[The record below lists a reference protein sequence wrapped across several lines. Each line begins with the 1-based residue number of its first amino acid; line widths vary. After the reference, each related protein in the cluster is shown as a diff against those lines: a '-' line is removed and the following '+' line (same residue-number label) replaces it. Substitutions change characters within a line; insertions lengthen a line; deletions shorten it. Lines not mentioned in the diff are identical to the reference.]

1 MAEPAAT
8 NFGVSATG
16 GAGSA
21 GQPAQYTAGMDNGGD
36 FYELQTAAKMNK
48 SGVNLKAAGATMRGA
63 ADPDVVPI
71 DAPSIYPEEGVD
83 TGAAMGPNAGE
94 EVMAAPTMLMAQNDE
109 DIAKLTAYLP
119 VYARIAESPNATNA
133 TRNFYRYLRSQ
144 VQG

>member
-8 NFGVSATG
+8 NFSVSAVG
-16 GAGSA
+16 GEGSA

-63 ADPDVVPI
+63 ADSDVVPI
-71 DAPSIYPEEGVD
+71 DALSIYPEEGVD
-83 TGAAMGPNAGE
+83 TGAAMGPSAGE
-94 EVMAAPTMLMAQNDE
+94 EVMAAPTMLKAQNDE

-119 VYARIAESPNATNA
+119 VYARIAESPNATNS
-133 TRNFYRYLRSQ
+133 TRNFYRYIRSQ

>member
-1 MAEPAAT
+1 MAVAAEN
-8 NFGVSATG
+8 NFAVSAVG

-21 GQPAQYTAGMDNGGD
+21 GQPAQYTPNMDNGGD

-48 SGVNLKAAGATMRGA
+48 SGVNLKAASSSMRSA
-63 ADPDVVPI
+63 ADSGIVPI
-71 DAPSIYPEEGVD
+71 DAPTIYPEEGVD

-94 EVMAAPTMLMAQNDE
+94 EVMAAPSMLKAQNDE

-133 TRNFYRYLRSQ
+133 TRNFYRYIRSR
-144 VQG
+144 VE

>member
-8 NFGVSATG
+8 NFTVSANG

-21 GQPAQYTAGMDNGGD
+21 GQPAQYTPNMDNGGD

-48 SGVNLKAAGATMRGA
+48 SGVNLKAAGSTMRGA
-63 ADPDVVPI
+63 ADSDIVPI

-83 TGAAMGPNAGE
+83 TGAALGPNAGE
-94 EVMAAPTMLMAQNDE
+94 EVMAAPSMLKAQNDE

-133 TRNFYRYLRSQ
+133 TRNFYRYIRSQ

>member
-8 NFGVSATG
+8 NFTVSANG

-21 GQPAQYTAGMDNGGD
+21 GQPAQYTPNMDNGGD

-48 SGVNLKAAGATMRGA
+48 SGVNLKAAGSTMRGA
-63 ADPDVVPI
+63 ADSDIVPI

-83 TGAAMGPNAGE
+83 TGAALGPNAGE
-94 EVMAAPTMLMAQNDE
+94 EVMAAPSMLKAQNDE

-119 VYARIAESPNATNA
+119 VYARIAESPNATNS
-133 TRNFYRYLRSQ
+133 TRNFFRYIRSQ

>member
-8 NFGVSATG
+8 NFSVSAVG
-16 GAGSA
+16 GEGSA
-21 GQPAQYTAGMDNGGD
+21 GQPAQYTPNMDNGGD
-36 FYELQTAAKMNK
+36 FYELQTAAKLNK
-48 SGVNLKAAGATMRGA
+48 SGVNLKAAGATIRGA
-63 ADPDVVPI
+63 ADSGVVPI

-83 TGAAMGPNAGE
+83 TGATMGPNAGE
-94 EVMAAPTMLMAQNDE
+94 EVMAAPTMLKAQNDE

-133 TRNFYRYLRSQ
+133 TRNFYRYIRSQ

>member
-8 NFGVSATG
+8 NFTVSANG

-21 GQPAQYTAGMDNGGD
+21 GQPAQYTPNMDNGGD

-48 SGVNLKAAGATMRGA
+48 SGVNLKAAGSTMRGP
-63 ADPDVVPI
+63 ADANIVPL
-71 DAPSIYPEEGVD
+71 DAPTMYPEEGVD
-83 TGAAMGPNAGE
+83 TGAALGPNAGE
-94 EVMAAPTMLMAQNDE
+94 EVMAAPSMLKAQNDE

-119 VYARIAESPNATNA
+119 VYARIAESPNATNS
-133 TRNFYRYLRSQ
+133 TRNFFRYIRSQ

>member
-8 NFGVSATG
+8 NFKVSANG

-21 GQPAQYTAGMDNGGD
+21 GQPAQYTPNMDNGGD

-48 SGVNLKAAGATMRGA
+48 SGVNLKAAGSTMRGA
-63 ADPDVVPI
+63 ADPDIVPI

-83 TGAAMGPNAGE
+83 TGAALGPNAGE
-94 EVMAAPTMLMAQNDE
+94 EVMAAPTMLKAQNDE

-133 TRNFYRYLRSQ
+133 TRNFYRYIRSQ

>member
-8 NFGVSATG
+8 NFTVSANG

-21 GQPAQYTAGMDNGGD
+21 GQPAQYTPNMDNGGD
-36 FYELQTAAKMNK
+36 FYELQTAAKLNK
-48 SGVNLKAAGATMRGA
+48 SGVNLKAASSSMRSA
-63 ADPDVVPI
+63 ADSDIVPI
-71 DAPSIYPEEGVD
+71 DAPTAYPEEGVD

-94 EVMAAPTMLMAQNDE
+94 EVMAAPSMLRAQNDE

-133 TRNFYRYLRSQ
+133 TRNFYRYMRSR

>member
-8 NFGVSATG
+8 NFSVSAVG
-16 GAGSA
+16 GEGSA
-21 GQPAQYTAGMDNGGD
+21 GQPAQYTPNMDNGGD

-48 SGVNLKAAGATMRGA
+48 SGVNLKAAGATIRGA
-63 ADPDVVPI
+63 ADSGVVSI
-71 DAPSIYPEEGVD
+71 DAPTVYPEEGVD
-83 TGAAMGPNAGE
+83 TGAAMGPSAGE
-94 EVMAAPTMLMAQNDE
+94 EVMAAPTMLKAQNDE

-133 TRNFYRYLRSQ
+133 TRNFYRYIRSQ

>member
-48 SGVNLKAAGATMRGA
+48 SGVNLKAASSSMRSA
-63 ADPDVVPI
+63 ADSDIVPI
-71 DAPSIYPEEGVD
+71 DAPTAYPEEGVD

-94 EVMAAPTMLMAQNDE
+94 EVMAAPSMLRAQNDE

-133 TRNFYRYLRSQ
+133 TRNFYRYMRSR

>member
-21 GQPAQYTAGMDNGGD
+21 GQPAQYTPNMDNGGD

-48 SGVNLKAAGATMRGA
+48 SGVNLKAAGSTMRGA
-63 ADPDVVPI
+63 ADAGIVPL
-71 DAPSIYPEEGVD
+71 DAPTIYPEEGVD
-83 TGAAMGPNAGE
+83 TGAALGPNAGE
-94 EVMAAPTMLMAQNDE
+94 EVMAAPSMLSAQNNE

-133 TRNFYRYLRSQ
+133 TRNFYRYMRSR

>member
-8 NFGVSATG
+8 NFSVSAVG
-16 GAGSA
+16 GEGSA
-21 GQPAQYTAGMDNGGD
+21 GQPAQYTPNMDNGGD

-63 ADPDVVPI
+63 ADSDVVPI
-71 DAPSIYPEEGVD
+71 DALSIYPEEGVD
-83 TGAAMGPNAGE
+83 TGAAMGPSAGE
-94 EVMAAPTMLMAQNDE
+94 EVMAAPTMLKAQNDE

-119 VYARIAESPNATNA
+119 VYARIAESPNATNS
-133 TRNFYRYLRSQ
+133 TRNFYRYIRSQ

>member
-63 ADPDVVPI
+63 ADAGVTPI
-71 DAPSIYPEEGVD
+71 DAPTAYPEEGVD
-83 TGAAMGPNAGE
+83 TGAALGPSAGE
-94 EVMAAPTMLMAQNDE
+94 EVMAAPTMLKAQNDE

-133 TRNFYRYLRSQ
+133 TRNFYRYMRSR